1 MRVENEKRYI
11 NRTIFPWIFS
21 ALKRWSVVVLILS
34 ELNFL
39 GFISYALYISEIIIE
54 EQSAIILNK
63 REENA
68 RL

>member
-1 MRVENEKRYI
+1 MNFLRVEAMIRD
-11 NRTIFPWIFS
+11 R
-21 ALKRWSVVVLILS
+21 LILS

-39 GFISYALYISEIIIE
+39 GFISYALYISEIIIQ